1 MKRTSNARTPAG
13 GRSTLLVGFM
23 LLAATG
29 CVAADGPEQLD
40 DLEQSEQVGETAE
53 AITDGWTELDLDNGW
68 ENYWGTTNP
77 PAIGKVDGIVTFRG
91 ALKATNPTSDSP
103 FSLPSGFLPSTAT
116 NLNLRIVLSGGVGGT
131 LHFDLSGAAHIVQDG
146 ASPPGLGNA
155 AKTLTSLDGASFD
168 QSFGVDDPLAP
179 EGNWTYL
186 YGHRLGGPV
195 LFGAYVKNVGGF
207 VRFQGLLANSAAN
220 DYDGFLFNLGTDFR
234 PSNTVYVPADL
245 GGASFGQLT
254 IYPSGDVYVNG
265 NATAAKNGTSLEGV
279 WFSKTLSGNVALSL
293 DNGWGAYSARSVKVG
308 KYGGVVRFQG
318 AISGGT
324 STTVGTL
331 TDSNMWPPK
340 TVYLVAAAYG
350 PTPARIIVTTSGV
363 VQVDTPSLTTA
374 SLFLSLDGVSFAL

>member
-1 MKRTSNARTPAG
+1 
-13 GRSTLLVGFM
+13 V
-23 LLAATG
+23 
-29 CVAADGPEQLD
+29 E
-40 DLEQSEQVGETAE
+40 
-53 AITDGWTELDLDNGW
+53 
-68 ENYWGTTNP
+68 
-77 PAIGKVDGIVTFRG
+77 
-91 ALKATNPTSDSP
+91 
-103 FSLPSGFLPSTAT
+103 
-116 NLNLRIVLSGGVGGT
+116 
-131 LHFDLSGAAHIVQDG
+131 
-146 ASPPGLGNA
+146 
-155 AKTLTSLDGASFD
+155 
-168 QSFGVDDPLAP
+168 
-179 EGNWTYL
+179 
-186 YGHRLGGPV
+186 
-195 LFGAYVKNVGGF
+195 GF
-207 VRFQGLLANSAAN
+207 VRFQGLLANSVAN
-220 DYDGFLFNLGTDFR
+220 DYDGFLFNLDTDFR

-293 DNGWGAYSARSVKVG
+293 DNNWSAYSARSVKVG

-363 VQVDTPSLTTA
+363 VQVDTPGLTTA